1 MESTPMLTLE
11 EAVAEYKALWNRYT
25 YTGDTPPEN
34 SPLINVVR
42 REEVDAA
49 VRNVALAAAE
59 VAGRHQTPHLHV
71 NAFVSKE
78 ETTCPL
84 CDLLDKLDAAFRK
97 EDSPHG

>member
-49 VRNVALAAAE
+49 VRNVALAAALKAWNCDCDSAFAE
-59 VAGRHQTPHLHV
+59 L
-71 NAFVSKE
+71 NAEIKRDFG
-78 ETTCPL
+78 
-84 CDLLDKLDAAFRK
+84 DY
-97 EDSPHG
+97 PHG

>member
-1 MESTPMLTLE
+1 MLTLE

-49 VRNVALAAAE
+49 VRDVALAAVDDLVQRRRAKGLPTQFALPDTKAE
-59 VAGRHQTPHLHV
+59 IDRLLGPEKAG
-71 NAFVSKE
+71 A
-78 ETTCPL
+78 
-84 CDLLDKLDAAFRK
+84 
-97 EDSPHG
+97 

>member
-1 MESTPMLTLE
+1 MLTLE

-49 VRNVALAAAE
+49 VRNVALAVWYATVAPPSNSLSMAA
-59 VAGRHQTPHLHV
+59 VAENIDRLFP
-71 NAFVSKE
+71 
-78 ETTCPL
+78 
-84 CDLLDKLDAAFRK
+84 K
-97 EDSPHG
+97 EDLPHG